1 MDMADR
7 PIIFSGPMV
16 QALLS
21 GRKSQTR
28 RVLKLAGR
36 APEFIGPKGCESD
49 PTCWGWEM
57 PQLGGYVTVEGDD
70 KNHLPGWR
78 NGWRD
83 WQGACA
89 PGDRLYVREAH
100 SLHRAHGQ
108 DFKPGGFD
116 HGKRW
121 GPWSG
126 LPIAV
131 SPDKTQV
138 AYYREGF
145 DRSGPPKWRPSI
157 HMPRWASRITLT
169 VTEVRVQRLQDISEA
184 DAVAEGCAWS
194 DLWEGFTPCP
204 DGGDGR
210 FFGGTAVA
218 SYASLWNSLHGP
230 DAWAR
235 NDWVRVLTF
244 TTEQRNIDEATP

>member
-1 MDMADR
+1 MTDR

-16 QALLS
+16 RALLD

-28 RVLKLAGR
+28 RLLNPQPTGIARAEPISGTLKSWTLWPEGDRCSVSFKAPPY
-36 APEFIGPKGCESD
+36 APE
-49 PTCWGWEM
+49 
-57 PQLGGYVTVEGDD
+57 
-70 KNHLPGWR
+70 
-78 NGWRD
+78 
-83 WQGACA
+83 
-89 PGDRLYVREAH
+89 DRLYVREAH

-108 DFKPGGFD
+108 DFAKPSDD
-116 HGKRW
+116 HGRRW

-169 VTEVRVQRLQDISEA
+169 VTEVMVQRLQEISEA
-184 DAVAEGCAWS
+184 DAVAEGVHAVRTLS
-194 DLWEGFTPCP
+194 EGSTEFSAPSHIESFR
-204 DGGDGR
+204 G
-210 FFGGTAVA
+210 
-218 SYASLWNSLHGP
+218 LWNSLHGP
-230 DAWAR
+230 DAWTA
-235 NDWVRVLTF
+235 NPWVVAVTF
-244 TTEQRNIDEATP
+244 AVRHGNIDQETTP